1 MGGVTTNQP
10 ALTLPLHDHDDHDH
24 DDDDDG
30 DDDDEA
36 QRIGPNFRP
45 HWCHRGSRG
54 SARDEI

>member
-10 ALTLPLHDHDDHDH
+10 ALTLPLHDHDH
-24 DDDDDG
+24 DDDG